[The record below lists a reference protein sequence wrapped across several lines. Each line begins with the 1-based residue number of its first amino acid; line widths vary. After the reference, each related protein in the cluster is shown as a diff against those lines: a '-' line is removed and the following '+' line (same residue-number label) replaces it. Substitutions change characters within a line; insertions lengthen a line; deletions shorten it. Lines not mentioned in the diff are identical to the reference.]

1 MILDARQIPRD
12 TVVEADVC
20 IVGAGAAGITM
31 AREFIGQS
39 FKVCLIE
46 SGGLEFDERT
56 QSLYEGKLVGL
67 PDHDLDVARL
77 RYFGGS
83 TNHWGG
89 SSRPFDPSDFEQ
101 RPWIPY
107 SGWPITRADLD
118 PFYERALHVI
128 EIRDV
133 TWDVASYMDE
143 IPAFY
148 RLPFMGRRLAPA
160 IWHKSPPT
168 RFGRL
173 YRDELIRAPNISTY
187 LHANVTDIETNDPA
201 SLATRLRVACLDGNQ
216 FWVGAKLYILAAGA
230 IETVRTL
237 LSADKVQVTGLGNG
251 YDLVGR
257 FYMNHPQMDAGV
269 ILLSTPD
276 NLTATP
282 AAALG
287 KTTAH
292 LILTEECIE
301 KERIAR
307 FRALLYPADLEGN
320 WVRGKGYSAV
330 RSIFRRLRNA
340 EFPHDLLG
348 HVGDIIRDFDGL
360 VTDLANKYGDTPGIT
375 INTEYEQVPN
385 PDSRVLLGPERDALG
400 LNRVNL
406 DWRLTSLDKYSLRR
420 SMEIIGEELGR
431 AGVGRL
437 RIDDWVL
444 SDDLSTFPG
453 TGAWHHAGGTRM
465 SADPKTGVVDKDC
478 RMHGVANLYIAGGSV
493 FPTGGIANP
502 TLTIVALAIRLADH
516 VKALM
521 A

>member
-1 MILDARQIPRD
+1 VILDARQLPRD
-12 TVVEADVC
+12 TVIDADVC
-20 IVGAGAAGITM
+20 IVGAGAAGITL
-31 AREFIGQS
+31 AREFIGQP

-46 SGGLEFDERT
+46 SGGLDFDEKT

-67 PDHDLDVARL
+67 PDHALDIARL
-77 RYFGGS
+77 RYFGGA

-89 SSRPFDPSDFEQ
+89 SSRPFDPQDFQ
-101 RPWIPY
+101 VRPWIPY

-118 PFYERALHVI
+118 TFYERAQHVI
-128 EIRDV
+128 EIGDV
-133 TWDVASYMDE
+133 TWDVASHEDE

-187 LHANVTDIETNDPA
+187 LHANVTDIETNDAA
-201 SLATRLRVACLDGNQ
+201 SVATRLRVACLDGNR
-216 FWVGAKLYILAAGA
+216 FWVGAKLYVLALGA
-230 IETVRTL
+230 IENSRTL
-237 LSADKVQVTGLGNG
+237 LLANKVQVAGLGNG
-251 YDLVGR
+251 HDLVGR
-257 FYMNHPQMDAGV
+257 FYMNHPQMDAGL

-276 NLTATP
+276 DLTATP
-282 AAALG
+282 ASALG

-292 LILTEECIE
+292 LTLAEECVE
-301 KERIAR
+301 KERISR
-307 FRALLYPADLEGN
+307 FRGNLYPADLTGKWE
-320 WVRGKGYSAV
+320 RGKGY
-330 RSIFRRLRNA
+330 RSLASIVRRLRNA
-340 EFPHDLLG
+340 ELPHDFLTD
-348 HVGDIIRDFDGL
+348 VGNIIQDLDGL
-360 VTDLANKYGDTPGIT
+360 VMDLANKYRAMPGIV

-385 PDSRVLLGPERDALG
+385 PDSRVFLGPERDALG

-444 SDDLSTFPG
+444 SDDLSSFPG